1 MFHIPTINLCE
12 AFEDNIEFDYT
23 TMALITICEL
33 SLSQLTSV
41 HTTTKNTTFTTENL
55 EQYPTFSA
63 NIF

>member
-41 HTTTKNTTFTTENL
+41 HTTNKKKQPL
-55 EQYPTFSA
+55 QLK
-63 NIF
+63 I

>member
-41 HTTTKNTTFTTENL
+41 HTTKKNNL
-55 EQYPTFSA
+55 Y
-63 NIF
+63 N